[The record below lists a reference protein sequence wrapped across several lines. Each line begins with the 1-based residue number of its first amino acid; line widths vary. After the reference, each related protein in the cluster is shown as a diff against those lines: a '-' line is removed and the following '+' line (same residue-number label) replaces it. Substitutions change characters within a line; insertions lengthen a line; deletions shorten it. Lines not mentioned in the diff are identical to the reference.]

1 MRDIVHR
8 GVAHHCILPGAAAD
22 GVLHSEDS
30 QIVDVAAAA
39 NDLVDVLFGLDTAA
53 AAVVGNA
60 GSMLVG
66 FGVGVADSA
75 LAGS

>member
-53 AAVVGNA
+53 AVVGNA
-60 GSMLVG
+60 GSKLVG
-66 FGVGVADSA
+66 LDVSAADSA